1 MLKLDGAPID
11 RPVRIR
17 WDTHQIP
24 FIAAQ
29 SDTDLAAALGVVH
42 AHLRLGQIDLMR
54 RLSQG
59 RLAEIAGPLA
69 IEADRTIRLIDLG
82 CAVPGI
88 IAALPPATLAWAEAF
103 LRGLNHVVAS
113 APLPYEHRLL
123 GIRPEPW
130 TLADFFTLARL
141 VSADLTWLVGARL
154 LRAQRRA
161 GAAWPSIWPK
171 LLAGGA
177 PTLMDLA
184 GEPTGNL
191 LARPLRAGSNAAAVA
206 ASRSAKGA
214 AMIASDPHL
223 GLALPCNWLIAG
235 LRSPGIHAVGLM
247 IPGMPFIALGRN
259 AHIAWGGTS
268 LHAASSDII
277 DVTGLPL
284 TEHAVSIK
292 VRGARDATLRLRH
305 SAYGPIVSDGLL
317 LKDDRPLAL
326 PCNWLIAGLRSP
338 GIHAVG
344 LMIPGMPFIAL
355 GRNAHIA
362 WGGTSLHAAS
372 SDIIDVTG
380 LPLTE
385 HAVSIK
391 VRGARDATLRLRHS
405 AYGPIVSD
413 GLLLKDDRPLALR
426 WVGHAPSDELT
437 AMLGVLG
444 AASLEAFNAALNGFA
459 VPGQMMV
466 CAAAD
471 GRIGKRAA
479 VHMPDR
485 PRPDGIVTKPENA
498 WDFADIQTGQAMPV
512 WIDPPDGILV
522 SANEKPDRG
531 TIPLGF
537 FFSPPD
543 RADRLRALLAHG
555 AKPDEAALRS
565 LQQDTLHPAALAIR
579 DEWLPF
585 LATAPADFTSA
596 LRAWDGR
603 YDPDATGAL
612 AYELLIGHLLT
623 AVFPKQQAAP
633 YAAVW
638 GTRRLLL
645 AELRALPPPRIQA
658 AIAAAARQAAPLWRR
673 YRVWG
678 AVHRY
683 RPAHYFGALPVL
695 GRRFRAAAFPAPG
708 GDDTLHKTGHGLVRK
723 PHDVGFGAGARH
735 ISDLADL
742 DSNRFVLL
750 GGQDG
755 WFGSNTARD
764 QVELWRRGEYITVPM
779 RPESVAAAFQ
789 RETILMPGSRS
800 ALSAP

>member
-223 GLALPCNWLIAG
+223 G
-235 LRSPGIHAVGLM
+235 
-247 IPGMPFIALGRN
+247 
-259 AHIAWGGTS
+259 
-268 LHAASSDII
+268 
-277 DVTGLPL
+277 
-284 TEHAVSIK
+284 
-292 VRGARDATLRLRH
+292 
-305 SAYGPIVSDGLL
+305 
-317 LKDDRPLAL
+317 LAL

>member
-1 MLKLDGAPID
+1 MQNLQGAAIAAALFTRALATRPPRPTTLQQRLAMLKLDGAPID

-82 CAVPGI
+82 RAVPGI

-223 GLALPCNWLIAG
+223 GL
-235 LRSPGIHAVGLM
+235 
-247 IPGMPFIALGRN
+247 
-259 AHIAWGGTS
+259 
-268 LHAASSDII
+268 
-277 DVTGLPL
+277 GLP
-284 TEHAVSIK
+284 S
-292 VRGARDATLRLRH
+292 
-305 SAYGPIVSDGLL
+305 
-317 LKDDRPLAL
+317 
-326 PCNWLIAGLRSP
+326 NWLIAGLRSP

-789 RETILMPGSRS
+789 RETILMPGSHS